1 MDGERLIDPVA
12 AHDRVRSDEAAA
24 TEDMIRAD
32 FVRADLGIGN
42 ADRDNRTA
50 AEVIERAR
58 HTARQIGSRAA
69 HSVEAGM
76 HALKD
81 PDTRRKVATTVGASA
96 AVVVS
101 GVSAVAGARR
111 AHNRKQP
118 PPPANFY
125 GKIRGMVTEKLK

>member
-1 MDGERLIDPVA
+1 MDGERLIDPA
-12 AHDRVRSDEAAA
+12 TAHDRARSDEAAVG
-24 TEDMIRAD
+24 EDMIRAD

-42 ADRDNRTA
+42 ADRDNSTA

-58 HTARQIGSRAA
+58 HTARQIGSRAV
-69 HSVEAGM
+69 HSVETGM

-101 GVSAVAGARR
+101 GVSAVAGVRR

-118 PPPANFY
+118 SPPANFY
-125 GKIRGMVTEKLK
+125 GKIRGMVNEKLK